1 MAISIARDIGDMLL
15 ERKLRISVCESCT
28 GGMLGAAIT
37 SVPGSSRYF
46 AGGVI
51 AYSDVVKKNVVGVK
65 RSTLE
70 RFGAVSAQSARE
82 MARGVKN
89 RLSSDVGVA
98 ITGIAGPTGGTAKKP
113 IGLVYIAVA
122 TGKRCKVKRFIFIGG
137 RQTVRKSSVEKAFDM
152 IRDILRG
159 L

>member
-1 MAISIARDIGDMLL
+1 MAKSTARDIGGMLL

-37 SVPGSSRYF
+37 SAPGSSRYF

-51 AYSDVVKKNVVGVK
+51 AYSDAVKKNVVGVK

-70 RFGAVSAQSARE
+70 RFGAVSAQTARE
-82 MARGVKN
+82 MARGVRN
-89 RLSSDVGVA
+89 RMRSDVGVA
-98 ITGIAGPTGGTAKKP
+98 ITGIAGPNGGTAKKP
-113 IGLVYIAVA
+113 VGLVYIAVA
-122 TGKRCKVKRFIFIGG
+122 AGKRCKVKRFMFIGG
-137 RQTVRKSSVEKAFDM
+137 RQTVRKSSVKKAFDM
-152 IRDILRG
+152 IREMLRV